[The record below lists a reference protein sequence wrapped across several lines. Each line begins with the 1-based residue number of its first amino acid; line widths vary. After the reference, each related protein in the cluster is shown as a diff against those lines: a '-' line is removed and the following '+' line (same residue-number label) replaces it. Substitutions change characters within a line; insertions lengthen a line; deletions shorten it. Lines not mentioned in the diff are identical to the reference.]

1 MKYSELEKKLKA
13 AGCHWIRD
21 GKKHPLWF
29 SPITNKEFALSN
41 HRGEEVKKGTLKDI
55 SNDSGVK
62 L

>member
-1 MKYSELEKKLKA
+1 MKYNEVQKKLKK
-13 AGCHWIRD
+13 AGCYWVRD

-29 SPITNKEFALSN
+29 SPITGKEFALSY
-41 HRGEEVKKGTLKDI
+41 HGSEEVKPGTLKSI